1 MGLNLAIL
9 AQTFE
14 DERSW
19 VRDLRNVLDE
29 VGEAFHETA
38 IEEGHLIF
46 IDAHVTGLNEL
57 LANLDRRRKAVFLI
71 VHEKD
76 ATPEALLNGS
86 IDDVLVYP
94 FRPLEVQSKL
104 RHYEHIL
111 LWDEVKTLNTSFAG
125 LIESLKSDLQLAERL
140 QKSKLPVRFPQIK
153 GFKIANRYL
162 AGLRSGG
169 DHFDLAESS
178 DRAQLSMVLSDSSS
192 YGLSSAV
199 LSVLIRV
206 AMKLTFEEARS
217 CADTVH
223 RIIDELRL
231 ALGDK
236 DKLSLFYGVISRRD
250 FRLRFVN
257 IGSSCALHAV
267 KGGDFQVLPA
277 NNAAITAEQ
286 MPSHLDELSTVL
298 QPDDRLALISD
309 GFVDAVG
316 GIESLKQI
324 LNDLRGRDSVDSV
337 NELVYRVK
345 ATFADPDDMPLQDCT
360 AVIFDVDAKMLR
372 LA

>member
-14 DERSW
+14 EERGW
-19 VRDLRNVLDE
+19 VRDLRSVLED
-29 VGEAFHETA
+29 VGETFQETPLD
-38 IEEGHLIF
+38 EGHLIF
-46 IDAHVTGLNEL
+46 IDAQVTRLNEL
-57 LANLDRRRKAVFLI
+57 LANVDRRRKAVFLI

-76 ATPEALLNGS
+76 ATPEALLDGS
-86 IDDVLVYP
+86 VDDVLVYP

-111 LWDEVKTLNTSFAG
+111 LWDEVKSLNASFSE
-125 LIESLKSDLQLAERL
+125 LIESLKTDLQLAERL

-153 GFKIANRYL
+153 GFRIANRYL
-162 AGLRSGG
+162 AGLKSGG
-169 DHFDLAESS
+169 DHFDLAEST

-199 LSVLIRV
+199 LSVLMRV

-223 RIIDELRL
+223 RIVDDLRL
-231 ALGDK
+231 ALGEK
-236 DKLSLFYGVISRRD
+236 DKLSLFYGVVSRRD

-257 IGSSCALHAV
+257 IGTSCALHAQ
-267 KGGDFQVLPA
+267 KGREFQVLPS
-277 NNAAITAEQ
+277 NGAAISSAES
-286 MPSHLDELSTVL
+286 PSQIEELGMVL
-298 QPDDRLALISD
+298 HPDDRIALISD
-309 GFVDAVG
+309 GFIEAVG
-316 GIESLKQI
+316 GVEPLKKI
-324 LNDLRGRDSVDSV
+324 LNDLRDKESIDSV

-345 ATFADPDDMPLQDCT
+345 ATFAEPDDMPTQDCT
-360 AVIFDVDAKMLR
+360 AVIFDVDAKLLR